1 MNWGKGIIAA
11 FFLFIAFIV
20 TLVVILMSQNVDLQ
34 SEDYYK
40 KEINYQEEISQ
51 QQAANSLGEKI
62 ELLEQDDFIVVQLP
76 YSLSISSVQVDF
88 IRPNNEKH
96 DLNFRIND
104 SKSYLISKE
113 KLTPGKYLIEIRYKV
128 NGKDCLQKTELY
140 I

>member
-1 MNWGKGIIAA
+1 
-11 FFLFIAFIV
+11 
-20 TLVVILMSQNVDLQ
+20 MSQNVDLQ

-51 QQAANSLGEKI
+51 QQAANSLIEKI

-76 YSLSISSVQVDF
+76 DSLSISSVQVDF
-88 IRPNNEKH
+88 IRPNNDKH

-104 SKSYLISKE
+104 TKSYLISKE
-113 KLTPGKYLIEIRYKV
+113 KLTPGKYLIEIRYQV